1 MSWGKF
7 TEASAKKEEIKEHL
21 KEEKPSWAAAV
32 KPVEEVKE
40 EPVKANER
48 PATANK
54 KAADKKKPTAVQ
66 EEAPKKVQETPKPN
80 PPAQEKKSVKFDNP
94 VVTK

>member
-1 MSWGKF
+1 MSWGKLA
-7 TEASAKKEEIKEHL
+7 EASAKKEEIKEPV

-32 KPVEEVKE
+32 KPAEEVKK

-54 KAADKKKPTAVQ
+54 KGADKKKPATAQ

-80 PPAQEKKSVKFDNP
+80 PPA
-94 VVTK
+94 